1 MSTNLVISIIVPVFN
16 SENYIADTIISCL
29 NQTYSNFELIL
40 VNDGSTDNVETVIN
54 KFADKR
60 IQYFKIENSGACN
73 ARNFGISKA
82 NGHLIQ
88 FLDHDDI
95 LEFDKIE
102 HQVKQYKKFGE
113 NFIYSATM
121 GSVSG
126 KLKTIDK
133 GYSLYERDF
142 TPQEYFETVLNQFGK
157 YLTTGAWLVP
167 AKLINSTYGWD
178 SSAGL
183 NDDGE
188 YFMRIILNSSG
199 IVFSKQSI
207 FYFRRDVPNSLSKQF
222 DNKQVYVKWFYSY
235 CSYSDNFIKKFDAT
249 IAKELSWKA
258 LSIYYCKSY
267 PHYPDLLE
275 KCLNRIKDLGYTK
288 PNANGGNLLIKIAK
302 IIGVMNAL
310 KLWHLKSKVLNNK

>member
-102 HQVKQYKKFGE
+102 HQV
-113 NFIYSATM
+113 NLA
-121 GSVSG
+121 
-126 KLKTIDK
+126 D
-133 GYSLYERDF
+133 
-142 TPQEYFETVLNQFGK
+142 
-157 YLTTGAWLVP
+157 LV
-167 AKLINSTYGWD
+167 I
-178 SSAGL
+178 
-183 NDDGE
+183 
-188 YFMRIILNSSG
+188 
-199 IVFSKQSI
+199 
-207 FYFRRDVPNSLSKQF
+207 
-222 DNKQVYVKWFYSY
+222 
-235 CSYSDNFIKKFDAT
+235 
-249 IAKELSWKA
+249 
-258 LSIYYCKSY
+258 
-267 PHYPDLLE
+267 
-275 KCLNRIKDLGYTK
+275 
-288 PNANGGNLLIKIAK
+288 
-302 IIGVMNAL
+302 
-310 KLWHLKSKVLNNK
+310 